1 MFSVGIRQIQS
12 DQAIPLI
19 INSYGNCISG
29 KNELTIKQRKENKIM
44 NKDKMILK
52 DNTTIEL
59 EAGAYLTN
67 IQVVAADRAGMV
79 EIWKKMTDDN
89 LSNVQIQTGDGL
101 TIGTYTDLVLVSETS
116 TVSPDGTVLTSYHL
130 REKTDEE
137 KRLDAL
143 EEGQTVQDGAIS
155 DLGSATSALADQI
168 GGEQ

>member
-1 MFSVGIRQIQS
+1 
-12 DQAIPLI
+12 
-19 INSYGNCISG
+19 
-29 KNELTIKQRKENKIM
+29 M

-79 EIWKKMTDDN
+79 EIWKKMTDN

-116 TVSPDGTVLTSYHL
+116 IVSADGSVLTSYHL

-143 EEGQTVQDGAIS
+143 EEGQAVLDGAVS
-155 DLGSATSALADQI
+155 DLGSATSALAEQI

>member
-1 MFSVGIRQIQS
+1 
-12 DQAIPLI
+12 
-19 INSYGNCISG
+19 
-29 KNELTIKQRKENKIM
+29 M
-44 NKDKMILK
+44 NKDTLILK
-52 DNTTIEL
+52 DGTIIEL
-59 EAGAYLTN
+59 EAGASLSN

-101 TIGTYTDLVLVSETS
+101 TIGTYTDLMLVSETS
-116 TVSPDGTVLTSYHL
+116 AVSPDGTVLTSYHL

-143 EEGQTVQDGAIS
+143 EEGQEVLDGAVN
-155 DLGSATSALADQI
+155 DLGSATSALAEQI

>member
-1 MFSVGIRQIQS
+1 
-12 DQAIPLI
+12 
-19 INSYGNCISG
+19 
-29 KNELTIKQRKENKIM
+29 M

-59 EAGAYLTN
+59 EAGAYLQN

-79 EIWKKMTDDN
+79 ATWEKMTADN
-89 LSNVQIQTGDGL
+89 LSSVQIQTGDGL
-101 TIGTYTDLVLVSETS
+101 TVGTYTDLVLVSETS
-116 TVSPDGTVLTSYHL
+116 TVSPDGSVLTSYRL

>member
-1 MFSVGIRQIQS
+1 
-12 DQAIPLI
+12 
-19 INSYGNCISG
+19 
-29 KNELTIKQRKENKIM
+29 M

-59 EAGAYLTN
+59 EAGASLTN
-67 IQVVAADRAGMV
+67 IQAVAADRAGMV

>member
-1 MFSVGIRQIQS
+1 
-12 DQAIPLI
+12 
-19 INSYGNCISG
+19 
-29 KNELTIKQRKENKIM
+29 M
-44 NKDKMILK
+44 NKDKMIFK

-59 EAGAYLTN
+59 EARSSLAN
-67 IQVVAADRAGMV
+67 IQVAAADRAGMV
-79 EIWKKMTDDN
+79 ATWEKMTADN
-89 LSNVQIQTGDGL
+89 LSSVQIQTGDGL
-101 TIGTYTDLVLVSETS
+101 TVGTYTDLVLVSETS

>member
-1 MFSVGIRQIQS
+1 M
-12 DQAIPLI
+12 
-19 INSYGNCISG
+19 
-29 KNELTIKQRKENKIM
+29 
-44 NKDKMILK
+44 KDKMILK

-59 EAGAYLTN
+59 EAGASLAN
-67 IQVVAADRAGMV
+67 IQVAAADRADMV
-79 EIWKKMTDDN
+79 EIWGKLTEDN
-89 LSNVQIQTGDGL
+89 LSSVQIQTGAGL
-101 TIGTYTDLVLVSETS
+101 TVGTYTDLVLVSETS

>member
-1 MFSVGIRQIQS
+1 M
-12 DQAIPLI
+12 
-19 INSYGNCISG
+19 
-29 KNELTIKQRKENKIM
+29 
-44 NKDKMILK
+44 KDKMILK

-59 EAGAYLTN
+59 EAGSSLAN
-67 IQVVAADRAGMV
+67 IQVAAADRADMV
-79 EIWKKMTDDN
+79 EIWGNLTEDN
-89 LSNVQIQTGDGL
+89 LSSVQIQTGAGL
-101 TIGTYTDLVLVSETS
+101 TVGTYTDLVLVSETS

-130 REKTDEE
+130 RENTDEE

>member
-1 MFSVGIRQIQS
+1 
-12 DQAIPLI
+12 
-19 INSYGNCISG
+19 
-29 KNELTIKQRKENKIM
+29 M

-59 EAGAYLTN
+59 EAGASLTN
-67 IQVVAADRAGMV
+67 IQAVAADRAGMV

-143 EEGQTVQDGAIS
+143 EEGQEVLDGAVN
-155 DLGSATSALADQI
+155 DLGSATSALAEQI

>member
-1 MFSVGIRQIQS
+1 M
-12 DQAIPLI
+12 
-19 INSYGNCISG
+19 
-29 KNELTIKQRKENKIM
+29 
-44 NKDKMILK
+44 KDKMILK

-59 EAGAYLTN
+59 EAGSSLAN
-67 IQVVAADRAGMV
+67 IQVAAADRADMV
-79 EIWKKMTDDN
+79 EIWGKLTEEN
-89 LSNVQIQTGDGL
+89 LSSVQIQTGAGL
-101 TIGTYTDLVLVSETS
+101 TVGTYTDLVLVSETS